1 MTEFEKLSNRIRE
14 LENKVRALELSK
26 SQQTEFQ
33 DNFSSKIIYNKEIQ
47 FMQKVYDKDGNIVIE
62 INP

>member
-47 FMQKVYDKDGNIVIE
+47 FMQKVYDKNGNVVTE
-62 INP
+62 IN

>member
-1 MTEFEKLSNRIRE
+1 MTEFEKMNNRIRE
-14 LENKVRALELSK
+14 LEDKVRTLELSK

-47 FMQKVYDKDGNIVIE
+47 FMQKVYDKDGNVVTE
-62 INP
+62 IN